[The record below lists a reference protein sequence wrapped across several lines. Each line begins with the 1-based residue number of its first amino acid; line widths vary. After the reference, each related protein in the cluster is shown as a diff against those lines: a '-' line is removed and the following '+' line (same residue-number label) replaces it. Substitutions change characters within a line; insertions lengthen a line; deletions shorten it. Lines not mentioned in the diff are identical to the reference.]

1 MRTPTLVEDD
11 VVFVTG
17 PTTTLRGNRSVDAE
31 TLVAYELGARAWLMP
46 GLMFD
51 VAAFFNDHD
60 QLIVRSPASGG
71 NEEFKNVGSGH
82 GYGVEVSAIWQAL
95 QQLRFTGSYSF
106 YELDA
111 NSRAKRLEKVSPKHQ
126 FQIHSQLD
134 LTERIGF
141 DASLY
146 YVSRIPTFPIGSYFR
161 LDLGLL
167 WEPYDWLELAVFGQ
181 NLTGDHPE
189 YFQVGRVDTQP
200 EIERGVYGRVEV
212 RF

>member
-1 MRTPTLVEDD
+1 MESGDGTRSSRVRPRRKGEQSQ
-11 VVFVTG
+11 VV
-17 PTTTLRGNRSVDAE
+17 AE
-31 TLVAYELGARAWLMP
+31 G
-46 GLMFD
+46 
-51 VAAFFNDHD
+51 
-60 QLIVRSPASGG
+60 
-71 NEEFKNVGSGH
+71 
-82 GYGVEVSAIWQAL
+82 
-95 QQLRFTGSYSF
+95 
-106 YELDA
+106 
-111 NSRAKRLEKVSPKHQ
+111 
-126 FQIHSQLD
+126 
-134 LTERIGF
+134 ERIGF

-167 WEPYDWLELAVFGQ
+167 WEPYDWLQLAVFGQ